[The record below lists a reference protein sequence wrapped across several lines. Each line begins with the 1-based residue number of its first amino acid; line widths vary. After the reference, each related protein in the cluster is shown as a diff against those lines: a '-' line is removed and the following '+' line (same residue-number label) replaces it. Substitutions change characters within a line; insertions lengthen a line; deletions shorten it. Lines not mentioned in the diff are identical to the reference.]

1 MQLPLIPSVMAE
13 DAEEAAK
20 KLDRKEFFGNVIH
33 VEVAKPKKRGMFQR
47 SNLGIEKTEDKQ
59 QKETEKPVIS
69 EEKKEE
75 KLSRVRTIVVFG
87 INPHMSYD
95 TLFQKWRW

>member
-1 MQLPLIPSVMAE
+1 M
-13 DAEEAAK
+13 
-20 KLDRKEFFGNVIH
+20 
-33 VEVAKPKKRGMFQR
+33 
-47 SNLGIEKTEDKQ
+47 
-59 QKETEKPVIS
+59 IS

-95 TLFQKWRW
+95 TLFQKWS